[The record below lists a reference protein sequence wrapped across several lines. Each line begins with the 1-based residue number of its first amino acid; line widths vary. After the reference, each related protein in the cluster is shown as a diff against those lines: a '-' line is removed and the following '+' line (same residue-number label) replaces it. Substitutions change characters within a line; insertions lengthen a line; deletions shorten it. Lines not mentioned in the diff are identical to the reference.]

1 MTRTVFPLLLFM
13 AGTAGAD
20 EAAVRRLL
28 QDKMRDVPVDSV
40 QKLPNADLYEV
51 VLRGPQGPVIYHVD
65 GNATLIIAGLV
76 VDAKTGRN
84 LTRERERKLNSIPWS
99 TLPFDDAVTTV
110 RGDGRRK
117 IAVFSDRTVHSASAS
132 RRTWRSSTTSPCA
145 SFCIR

>member
-1 MTRTVFPLLLFM
+1 MTP
-13 AGTAGAD
+13 GAD
-20 EAAVRRLL
+20 EAAVRRLV
-28 QDKMRDVPVDSV
+28 QDKMGAAPIESLR
-40 QKLPNADLYEV
+40 KLPSADLYEV
-51 VLRGPQGPVIYHVD
+51 VLRGPQGPVIYYVD

-84 LTRERERKLNSIPWS
+84 LTQERERKLNSIPWS